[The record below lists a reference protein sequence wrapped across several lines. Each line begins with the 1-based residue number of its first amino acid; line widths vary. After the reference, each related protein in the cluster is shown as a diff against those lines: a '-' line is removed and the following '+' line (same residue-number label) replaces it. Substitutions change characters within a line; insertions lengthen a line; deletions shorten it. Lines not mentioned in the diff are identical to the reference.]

1 MSLNDYRDR
10 VARLI
15 RERTGEALLNGTLD
29 HAAAITQ
36 EAFASAEQQVRI
48 LSNRLSPD
56 CYAREGVRN
65 AAKFFLAD
73 TNHKLRILVESSL
86 WDSGSNF
93 NWSQH
98 PLISDLLPFAA
109 SGRLEMKAVPRE
121 WVDRYKFNFLL
132 LDDYGFRYEADRA
145 RAAAVATFFPEDKKT
160 PVESLAGNFE
170 QLWEVSTEIKLN

>member
-15 RERTGEALLNGTLD
+15 RERTGEPLLNGSLD

-36 EAFASAEQQVRI
+36 EAFASAEDQIRI

-73 TNHKLRILVESSL
+73 GNHRLRILVESAL
-86 WDSGSNF
+86 WDTGSNF

-98 PLISDLLPFAA
+98 PLIADLLPFVE
-109 SGRLEMKAVPRE
+109 SKRLQMKAVPRE
-121 WVDRYKFNFLL
+121 WADRYKFNFLL
-132 LDDYGFRYEADRA
+132 LDDYGFRFEADRNM
-145 RAAAVATFFPEDKKT
+145 AAAVATFFPEDKKK
-160 PVESLAGNFE
+160 PVESMARNFE
-170 QLWEVSTEIKLN
+170 TLWEASTEIKLN